1 MFLIVDII
9 HFPEGDGVVVGL
21 NSGPAPG
28 DGVVV
33 VPLVQNL
40 VSLPCAQSES
50 VSGKSPV
57 VNVSLKLAI
66 IFINKL
72 VILFKKTFSALFNLL
87 ITLY

>member
-33 VPLVQNL
+33 VPLVQDP
-40 VSLPCAQSES
+40 VSLPCTAHRSQ
-50 VSGKSPV
+50 
-57 VNVSLKLAI
+57 
-66 IFINKL
+66 
-72 VILFKKTFSALFNLL
+72 
-87 ITLY
+87 

>member
-50 VSGKSPV
+50 VSGKLPV
-57 VNVSLKLAI
+57 NISLKLAI

-72 VILFKKTFSALFNLL
+72 VILFRKTFSALFNLL
-87 ITLY
+87 IRLY

>member
-21 NSGPAPG
+21 YAGPAPG

-50 VSGKSPV
+50 V
-57 VNVSLKLAI
+57 
-66 IFINKL
+66 
-72 VILFKKTFSALFNLL
+72 
-87 ITLY
+87 

>member
-40 VSLPCAQSES
+40 VSLPCAQLES
-50 VSGKSPV
+50 VSVKSPV
-57 VNVSLKLAI
+57 NISLKLAI
-66 IFINKL
+66 IFMNKL